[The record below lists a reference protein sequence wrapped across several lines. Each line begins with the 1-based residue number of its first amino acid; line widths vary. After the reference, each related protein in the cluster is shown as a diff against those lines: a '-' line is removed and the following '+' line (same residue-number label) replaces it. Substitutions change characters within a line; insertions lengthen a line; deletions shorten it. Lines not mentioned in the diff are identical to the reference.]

1 MSDSIGHELIR
12 TYVRRNAII
21 LIAQILIAARG
32 LVLAPL
38 LVKTF
43 GTGVYGTYVLL
54 VGFTG
59 FVFGISGFG
68 AGYRFSRHAPST
80 EDLAWRRSLFCG
92 ALLFNLITVTAIAAA
107 LLLTHPLLEA
117 MILKRR
123 FPFPIGP
130 VVLLLISQ
138 TVFHHITN
146 YFRYTHRIRT
156 YVLISTAAAYAFMA
170 VVYLTA
176 RAGGYLDV
184 GRIILLQTGSILLVA
199 PIPIILAARELW
211 FPGGILERYD
221 LREDLRVGLPVVAMF
236 VVDYALS
243 NSDRLLLGVFH
254 TVESVGAYNAA
265 YVVGTAAI
273 VVPKALGVAVPA
285 LLARAEDSSNRSEVS
300 LLMSVSM
307 RTVLLFSVPFV
318 AGTVVYGWDVLALLM
333 TDEVA
338 DMAYPA
344 TVAVAAAIVFYGLF
358 TVRGFLLYVK
368 QRTLALFAAAAAA
381 AGLNVGLNVVLLPF
395 YGNILVP
402 ALTTLAAYVVA
413 YLIVRHATA
422 KDDVPTLPPWFLI
435 RVVAASASIVAFR
448 PLVAASGSPGV
459 LAACV
464 IGSSLL
470 CLGLLVAFGVIPK
483 HVLSAV
489 FPSRAGRDL

>member
-123 FPFPIGP
+123 FAFPIGP

-170 VVYLTA
+170 VIYLTA
-176 RAGGYLDV
+176 RAGVYLDV
-184 GRIILLQTGSILLVA
+184 GQIILLQTGSILLVA

-273 VVPKALGVAVPA
+273 VVPKALGVAVPP
-285 LLARAEDSSNRSEVS
+285 LLARAEDSSNRSDVS

-344 TVAVAAAIVFYGLF
+344 AVAVAAAIVFYGLF
-358 TVRGFLLYVK
+358 TVHGFLLYVK
-368 QRTLALFAAAAAA
+368 QRTVALFGATAAA
-381 AGLNVGLNVVLLPF
+381 AGLNLGAQCRVAAVLQEHPRSRAHHPGSLRRGLPDRAPCNRQRRRTYRPSVVPDSSGRSIGLDRR
-395 YGNILVP
+395 VP
-402 ALTTLAAYVVA
+402 AA
-413 YLIVRHATA
+413 R
-422 KDDVPTLPPWFLI
+422 
-435 RVVAASASIVAFR
+435 
-448 PLVAASGSPGV
+448 
-459 LAACV
+459 C
-464 IGSSLL
+464 SL
-470 CLGLLVAFGVIPK
+470 GFAG
-483 HVLSAV
+483 
-489 FPSRAGRDL
+489 RAGGMRDRLFPAVPGLAGSIRSDPQTRTLRRVPFAGRP